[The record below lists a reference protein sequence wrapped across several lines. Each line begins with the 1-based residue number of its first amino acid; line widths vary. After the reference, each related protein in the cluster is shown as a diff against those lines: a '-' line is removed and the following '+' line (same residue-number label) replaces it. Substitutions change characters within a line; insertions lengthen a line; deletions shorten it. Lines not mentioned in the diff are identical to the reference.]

1 MENIVNVVY
10 LMREAQKEYFATRS
24 TVSLKK
30 AKALE
35 VRVDKMLSK
44 ILSGATKH
52 NQLSFDFD

>member
-35 VRVDKMLSK
+35 VRVDKMLSE
-44 ILSGATKH
+44 IRSESTKH
-52 NQLSFDFD
+52 NQLFFEFD